1 MGMRLSPRH
10 CILMASVVQLMVEC
24 VIGVGVVG
32 EGVAEEGV
40 AGEGMAGKGGK
51 WVVVQQGTLVG
62 DTWVGGRRQEGT
74 PESAYTVAEVE
85 EVPEG
90 EVPGGEVPEGEVPDG
105 EVPKGEGGGGRA
117 REVGEKQ

>member
-24 VIGVGVVG
+24 VIGVGVAG
-32 EGVAEEGV
+32 EGVAE
-40 AGEGMAGKGGK
+40 EGMAGKGGK
-51 WVVVQQGTLVG
+51 WGVVQQGTLVG

-74 PESAYTVAEVE
+74 LELAYTVAEVE

-90 EVPGGEVPEGEVPDG
+90 EVPGGEVPEGEVP
-105 EVPKGEGGGGRA
+105 KGEGGGKSERGGREA
-117 REVGEKQ
+117 VKLNQVFIVT